1 MEYYFIYL
9 LKSAFCLSFFYLA
22 YKVTLSQET
31 FHRFNRWMLWS
42 VLFFSLFLPLLQ
54 LRTEEPVFIQQSW
67 ADFTA
72 LLQNSSGAGHEV
84 QEHAAIHQIVMWI
97 YLVGCLLILSQWC
110 GQMVRTIRIIHQGE
124 KHHLEND
131 TYLILTNRPI
141 APFSWKNY
149 IVISHIDWEQHG
161 KLIMTHERAHIRS
174 RHWIDLSGAYLLLVL
189 QWFNPF
195 AWAFKREVQR
205 TLEYEAD
212 TQVIHQGFDPYNYQI
227 LLIERAVG
235 RPKYLRV
242 SSQLDAS
249 DLRKRIA
256 MMQRQKSVAWH
267 RLKALYILPLAGL
280 MVFAFAQPVIA
291 DRMENPFTLQQD
303 SIPSHI
309 IKNSRF
315 ASKENIR
322 FIIDGEVVPDTHLE
336 QIDPNQIKAIYV
348 LKDKDALKRYNAE
361 DKDGIILIETK
372 DGNYT
377 NSKK

>member
-1 MEYYFIYL
+1 MENYFIYL
-9 LKSAFCLSFFYLA
+9 LKSAFCLSFSYLI

-31 FHRFNRWMLWS
+31 FHRFNRRMLGS

-54 LRTEEPVFIQQSW
+54 LKTEEPVFIQQSW

-72 LLQNSSGAGHEV
+72 LLHNHSETGHEV
-84 QEHAAIHQIVMWI
+84 QEHAIICQIGMWI
-97 YLVGCLLILSQWC
+97 YLIGCLLLLGQWC
-110 GQMVRTIRIIHQGE
+110 GQMVRTIRIIRQGE
-124 KHHLEND
+124 KHQLANN
-131 TYLILTNRPI
+131 TFLILTDRPV

-149 IVISHIDWEQHG
+149 IVISHIDWEQQG
-161 KLIMTHERAHIRS
+161 QLIITHEKAHIRY
-174 RHWIDLSGAYLLLVL
+174 RHWIDLSGANLLLVL
-189 QWFNPF
+189 QWCNPF

-212 TQVIHQGFDPYNYQI
+212 TQVIHQGFDPYNYQL

-235 RPKYLRV
+235 RPKYLWV
-242 SSQLDAS
+242 TTQFDAS

-315 ASKENIR
+315 APKENIR

>member
-1 MEYYFIYL
+1 MENYFIYL
-9 LKSAFCLSFFYLA
+9 LKSAFCLSFSYLI

-31 FHRFNRWMLWS
+31 FHRFNRRMLGS

-54 LRTEEPVFIQQSW
+54 LKTEEPVFIQQSW

-72 LLQNSSGAGHEV
+72 LLHNHSETGHEV
-84 QEHAAIHQIVMWI
+84 QEHAIICQIGMWI
-97 YLVGCLLILSQWC
+97 YLIGCLLLLGQWC
-110 GQMVRTIRIIHQGE
+110 GQMVRTIRIIRQGE
-124 KHHLEND
+124 KHQLANN
-131 TYLILTNRPI
+131 TFLILTDRPV

-149 IVISHIDWEQHG
+149 IVISHIDWEQQG
-161 KLIMTHERAHIRS
+161 QLIITHEKAHIRY
-174 RHWIDLSGAYLLLVL
+174 RHWIDLSGANLLLVL
-189 QWFNPF
+189 QWCNPF

-212 TQVIHQGFDPYNYQI
+212 TQVIHQGFDPYNYQL

-235 RPKYLRV
+235 RPKYLWV
-242 SSQLDAS
+242 TTQFDAS

-315 ASKENIR
+315 APKENIR

-348 LKDKDALKRYNAE
+348 LKDKDALKRYNAD

>member
-1 MEYYFIYL
+1 MENYFIYL
-9 LKSAFCLSFFYLA
+9 LKSAFCLSFSYLI

-31 FHRFNRWMLWS
+31 FHRFNRRMLGS

-54 LRTEEPVFIQQSW
+54 LKTEEPVFIQQSW

-72 LLQNSSGAGHEV
+72 LLHNHSETGHEV
-84 QEHAAIHQIVMWI
+84 QEHAIICQIGMWI
-97 YLVGCLLILSQWC
+97 YLIGCLLLLGQWC
-110 GQMVRTIRIIHQGE
+110 GQMVRTIRIIRQGE
-124 KHHLEND
+124 KHQLANN
-131 TYLILTNRPI
+131 TFLILTDRPV

-149 IVISHIDWEQHG
+149 IVISHIDWEQQG
-161 KLIMTHERAHIRS
+161 QLIITHEKAHIRY
-174 RHWIDLSGAYLLLVL
+174 RHWIDLSGANLLLVL
-189 QWFNPF
+189 QWCNPF

-212 TQVIHQGFDPYNYQI
+212 TQVIHQGFDPYNYQL

-235 RPKYLRV
+235 RPKYLWV
-242 SSQLDAS
+242 TTQFDAS